1 METKIEKPIVQTFH
15 RGMLKARNGRGYSMN
30 EIFQAGVV
38 NLQVAL
44 ARDIPIDKF
53 RTSSYPENIENLKK
67 FFGQLKTKA
76 KAQSSIEKGVD
87 QKDPITDK
95 GTSPKRKSPKK
106 QTIKKS
112 KKSTLKKII
121 SKSD

>member
-1 METKIEKPIVQTFH
+1 
-15 RGMLKARNGRGYSMN
+15 MLRARNGRGYSMN
-30 EIFQAGVV
+30 EIFQSGVV

-67 FFGQLKTKA
+67 FFGRLKIKA
-76 KAQSSIEKGVD
+76 KTQSSIEKGVD
-87 QKDPITDK
+87 QKDSITDK

-106 QTIKKS
+106 QPIKKS

-121 SKSD
+121 SKSG

>member
-15 RGMLKARNGRGYSMN
+15 RGVPKARNGRGYSMN

-44 ARDIPIDKF
+44 AKDIPVDKL
-53 RTSSYPENIENLKK
+53 RTSSYPKNIENLRK
-67 FFGQLKTKA
+67 FFGQLRTKA
-76 KAQSSIEKGVD
+76 KTQSSIEKGVD
-87 QKDPITDK
+87 RKDSATDK

-106 QTIKKS
+106 QTTKKS